1 MLNTHS
7 SAMHTFT
14 PVLTLVL
21 VDAAHAWVTTEYQY
35 ATCWTAETVRTTAP
49 APATTVTATLPLTT
63 TVTLE
68 GILVEEATA
77 TSVYVWGEGYQPYP
91 GKRSETVIVS
101 DVCEWWLTATATET
115 AYTTNPK
122 LTATV
127 TSFEYT
133 ATTTSI
139 YATESI

>member
-1 MLNTHS
+1 
-7 SAMHTFT
+7 MHLLT
-14 PVLTLVL
+14 PILAVVLADT
-21 VDAAHAWVTTEYQY
+21 AHAKVTTSYEY
-35 ATCWTAETVRTTAP
+35 ATCWTAKTVHTTAA
-49 APATTVTATLPLTT
+49 APATTITATLPLTT

-77 TSVYVWGEGYQPYP
+77 TSIYVWGEGYEPYP
-91 GKRSETVIVS
+91 KRGATIIVS
-101 DVCEWWLTATATET
+101 DVCEWWLTATAVET
-115 AYTTNPK
+115 AYTVNPT

-139 YATESI
+139 YATESF